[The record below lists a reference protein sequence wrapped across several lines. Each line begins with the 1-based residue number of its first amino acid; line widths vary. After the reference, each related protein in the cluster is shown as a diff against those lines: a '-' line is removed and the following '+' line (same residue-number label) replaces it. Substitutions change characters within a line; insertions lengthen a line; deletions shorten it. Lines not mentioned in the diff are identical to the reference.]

1 MRYKFYREH
10 KFISATMNNMA
21 ELIAKA
27 DFSSDTDTKE
37 VLVKFEALRA
47 ILGAHAHYEDVVLHK
62 LLRQKNSTV
71 QASAEADHAHYKAL
85 LATLVQDIQNM
96 LASKNSNER
105 ITLGGAFYL
114 AFRKFASDNLRH
126 LYEEEEIILPELQ
139 RLYSNQEL
147 CTIECSLYET
157 NEQIT
162 SLMNDLFPHM
172 NPNDREAFLTDIK
185 TCDPAKFAHAW
196 ESIHATLEPTERAK
210 LAQKLL

>member
-10 KFISATMNNMA
+10 KFISATINAMA
-21 ELIAKA
+21 ESIAKA
-27 DFSSDTDTKE
+27 DFSADADTKE
-37 VLVKFEALRA
+37 VLVQFEALRA

-85 LATLVQDIQNM
+85 LASFVQDIQNM
-96 LASKNSNER
+96 LASKNSIER
-105 ITLGGAFYL
+105 IGLGDAFYL

-157 NEQIT
+157 DQQVT

-185 TCDPAKFAHAW
+185 TCDPVKFAHAW
-196 ESIHATLEPTERAK
+196 ESINATLEPSERAI